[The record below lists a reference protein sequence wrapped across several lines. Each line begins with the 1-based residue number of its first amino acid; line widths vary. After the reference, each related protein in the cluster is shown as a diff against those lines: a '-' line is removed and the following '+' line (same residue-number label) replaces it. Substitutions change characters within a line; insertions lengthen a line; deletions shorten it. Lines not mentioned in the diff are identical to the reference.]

1 MWVYSNVVVTDQNGS
16 SEQTSFTVLKYL
28 VYSKAIPSRPRT
40 KLGALSTLKGGV
52 FPYSITLGALSTGVF
67 PYSITPKNPQYASSK
82 ISLHLV

>member
-52 FPYSITLGALSTGVF
+52 FPYSIT
-67 PYSITPKNPQYASSK
+67 PKNPQYASSK